1 MNFATLLDRHPES
14 STALISQ
21 GRVTTYGQLR
31 RQVEELRGG
40 LVRCGLEPGDRLAIV
55 TANTWFFVASYLAT
69 LGVGG
74 VAVPLNPQAPPVEL
88 ERELA
93 ATGARIAVVAPGG
106 RGSFA
111 GVDRMAVELERVL
124 VPEGVRLDAAEPFEE
139 LFGGEPAPV
148 VARDEHDDAVL
159 MFTAGTAGPRK
170 AARLT
175 HGNLL
180 SNLQQVQA
188 HPGLVGGPEDVALGV
203 LPLFHIFGLNAVL
216 GLALYVGSSI
226 VLLERFDPASSL
238 EAVREHGITVV
249 AGAPPLFGAWAA
261 VPGVDASALASVR
274 LVVSGGAP
282 LADEVEE
289 AFRARFDKPI
299 WQGYGLTETAPIV
312 STSLVG
318 GEPRR
323 GSIGVPLPG
332 VEVRLVD
339 TEGEDALAGD
349 PGEVWVRGPNVFPGY
364 WNDPDATALVLTD
377 DGWLKTG
384 DIAVTDDD
392 GYLYLVDR
400 AKDLIIVSGFNVFP
414 AEVEEILLEH
424 PGVAEA
430 GVVGV
435 SHPYTGEAVK
445 AYVVPKQGR
454 HLEED
459 EVIEFCAE
467 RLARYRCPTSVSFVD
482 QIPQG
487 LVGKVLR
494 RALRELPGDGPG

>member
-1 MNFATLLDRHPES
+1 VNFGNIIDRHPES

-21 GRVTTYGQLR
+21 GRVTTYGQLK

-40 LVRCGLEPGDRLAIV
+40 LVRAGLEPGDRMAIV
-55 TANTWFFVASYLAT
+55 TSNTWFFVVSYLAT

-74 VAVPLNPQAPPVEL
+74 VAVPLNPQAPATEL
-88 ERELA
+88 EGELV
-93 ATGARIAVVAPGG
+93 ATGARMAVVGPSGAD
-106 RGSFA
+106 SFA
-111 GVDRMAVELERVL
+111 GVDRMAIELERVL
-124 VPEGVRLDAAEPFEE
+124 VPDGVRLDAAEPLEE
-139 LFGGEPAPV
+139 LFGGEPAPC

-180 SNLQQVQA
+180 ANVQQVQA
-188 HPGLVGGPEDVALGV
+188 HPGLVGGPTDVALGV

-216 GLALYVGSSI
+216 GLALFVGSSV

-249 AGAPPLFGAWAA
+249 AGAPPLFGAWAS
-261 VPGVDASALASVR
+261 VPGVDASSLSSVR

-282 LADEVEE
+282 LADEVAD
-289 AFRARFDKPI
+289 AFQARFDRPI

-312 STSLVG
+312 SSSLVG

-323 GSIGVPLPG
+323 GSIGLPLPG
-332 VEVRLVD
+332 IEVRLVD

-364 WNDPDATALVLTD
+364 WDDPEATALVLTD

-414 AEVEEILLEH
+414 AEVEDALLEH
-424 PGVAEA
+424 PGIAEA

-435 SHPYTGEAVK
+435 SHPYSGEAVK
-445 AYVVPKQGR
+445 AYVVAKPGR
-454 HLEED
+454 HLEEE

-467 RLARYRCPTSVSFVD
+467 RLARYKCPTSVSFVD

-494 RALRELPGDGPG
+494 RELRGAAGDGQA